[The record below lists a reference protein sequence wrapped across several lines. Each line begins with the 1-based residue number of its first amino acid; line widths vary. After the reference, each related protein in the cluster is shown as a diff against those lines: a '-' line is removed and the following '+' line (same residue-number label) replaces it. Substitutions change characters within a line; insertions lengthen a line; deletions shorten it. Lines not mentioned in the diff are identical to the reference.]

1 MKFAIKAEN
10 ISKQYMISDG
20 KVRHDTLRDQI
31 VDGMS
36 SIFRS
41 RKKKENGG
49 KRMFWPLSDISF
61 EIPPGQIVGIIGQN
75 GAGKSTLLKILSRI
89 TQPTLGRAEING
101 RVGSLLEVGTGF
113 HPELTGRE
121 NIFLNGAIIGM
132 SKEEIKRQ
140 FDAIVEFAEVD
151 KFIDMPVK
159 RYSSG
164 MYVRLA
170 FAVSAHLKPE
180 ILMID
185 EVLSVGD
192 LQFQRKCMAYAEEL
206 KKRNSTI
213 LFVSHNMFAV
223 KAMCDRVIYLSE
235 GKIRFD
241 GETAPAIELYEGEYK
256 TSILQWATNTIG
268 NDPSKWDVFVEDVET
283 SDESGEQRNLFDYGE
298 RMKIRIKYNVRKPI
312 KNPNFLISFIRSD
325 QIACCNYN
333 TAMDGFVVPALD
345 KDGVIELLT
354 PPLNLVAESYRIYVL
369 VRDSSFEQLYCAQTA
384 KIFHVR
390 HDILNTHFGVFH
402 EEGQWFMPQQNCAV
416 DNHAGLLPPLSIEG
430 RGLSV

>member
-20 KVRHDTLRDQI
+20 KVRHDTFRDQI
-31 VDGMS
+31 VDSMS
-36 SIFRS
+36 SIFCRE
-41 RKKKENGG
+41 KNKQNGG
-49 KRMFWPLSDISF
+49 KRTFWPLRNISF
-61 EIPPGQIVGIIGQN
+61 EIEPGQIVGIIGQN

-89 TQPTLGRAEING
+89 TQPTQGRAVING
-101 RVGSLLEVGTGF
+101 KVGSLLEVGTGF

-132 SKEEIKRQ
+132 SKNEIKKQ
-140 FDAIVEFAEVD
+140 FDAIVDFAEVE

-192 LQFQRKCMAYAEEL
+192 LRFQLKCMAYAEEL

-213 LFVSHNMFAV
+213 LFVSHNMFSV
-223 KAMCDRVIYLSE
+223 KAMCNRVIFLSGGE
-235 GKIRFD
+235 IKFD
-241 GETAPAIELYEGEYK
+241 GEPEPAIELYEGAHK
-256 TSILQWATNTIG
+256 TSALPWAANAIG
-268 NDPSKWDVFVEDVET
+268 SDPSQWDIFVEDVET
-283 SDESGEQRNLFDYGE
+283 LDESGNRKNLFDFGE
-298 RMKIRIKYNVRKPI
+298 RMRIRLKYEVRKPI
-312 KNPNFLISFIRSD
+312 KNPNFLVSFIRSD
-325 QIACCNYN
+325 EVACCNYN
-333 TAMDGFVVPALD
+333 TAMDGFSVPYID
-345 KDGVIELLT
+345 SEGVIELLT
-354 PPLNLVAESYRIYVL
+354 PPLNLVAESYKIYVL
-369 VRDSSFEQLYCAQTA
+369 IRDASFEQLYCAQTA
-384 KIFHVR
+384 STFHIR

-402 EEGQWFMPQQNCAV
+402 EEGQWFMPHQNKKTE
-416 DNHAGLLPPLSIEG
+416 NQAGVPALI
-430 RGLSV
+430 